1 MIHLPDED
9 DETIEVFSSPCSA
22 PPIEPVPEVPFYP
35 QETPAQEIPAED
47 TPAQESADQDIPAAV
62 PDPANEDPVP
72 VPAPELASE
81 APSLS
86 EEPVPTAA
94 SANENVVM
102 LPLPEPENRRK
113 SFEKQAED
121 SFRMGLAHRSKR
133 RLQPEFGK
141 IDAEQNA
148 SAQTRERS
156 ECVSALGGNSEA
168 VDGIV
173 SAAGEAYQTV
183 AIAMRSSAEEWMT
196 GFTRINARLFE
207 FGQLNAQNGMDFMR
221 AISGARTVR
230 DAVDAQTAY
239 LRGQYD
245 AMASQLRELQTL
257 TTEVAG
263 KTAQPFTDQFTRA
276 AQLGRMC

>member
-47 TPAQESADQDIPAAV
+47 TPAQESADQEIPAAV
-62 PDPANEDPVP
+62 PDPANEDPAP

-81 APSLS
+81 EPLPAAAP
-86 EEPVPTAA
+86 
-94 SANENVVM
+94 ANENVVI
-102 LPLPEPENRRK
+102 LPLSEPEIRRK

-263 KTAQPFTDQFTRA
+263 KTAQPFTDQLTRA